1 MIKSLLEYQN
11 VDAELREIEL
21 SLAQSEERKKAASA
35 KNFLNGANDSVAKLE
50 QRAEELASKF
60 NASLKLLGQ
69 LEEESKEYEGID
81 DMDEDQLSYV
91 KKKAQNLTEEI
102 NNLTSVIESLSK
114 EIESVLKEFSQLKA
128 DIKKAKAQY
137 SEYGPKYNELKAS
150 KEDEMNKIKARL
162 KKLEAGIDANV
173 LEKYNQRRKDKIF
186 PVLNEAKEMSKHAYC
201 RCGTELSLTDYGNL
215 KNGNIVECDSC
226 HRLLYLSKA

>member
-1 MIKSLLEYQN
+1 MIKSLLEYQK
-11 VDAELREIEL
+11 VDAELREIEI
-21 SLAQSEERKKAASA
+21 SLKQSEERKKASSA
-35 KNFLNGANDSVAKLE
+35 KNFLNGANESVVKLD
-50 QRAEELASKF
+50 QRAEELAGKF
-60 NASLKLLGQ
+60 NASLKLLSQ
-69 LEEESKEYEGID
+69 LEEEAKEYEGID

-91 KKKAQNLTEEI
+91 KKKAHALTEEI
-102 NNLTSVIESLSK
+102 NNLSSVIDNLSK
-114 EIESVLKEFSQLKA
+114 EIESVLKEFAQLKS

-150 KEDEMNKIKARL
+150 KDGEITQIKARL
-162 KKLEAGIDANV
+162 KKLEASIDAEI
-173 LEKYNQRRKDKIF
+173 LEKYKQRRNDKIF

-226 HRLLYLSKA
+226 HRLLYF

>member
-11 VDAELREIEL
+11 VDTELRDIET
-21 SLAQSEERKKAASA
+21 SLKQSEERKKASSA
-35 KNFLNGANDSVAKLE
+35 KSFLTGANESVAKLD
-50 QRAEELASKF
+50 QRAEDLVGKF
-60 NASLKLLGQ
+60 NASVKLLSQ
-69 LEEESKEYEGID
+69 LEEQAKEYEGID
-81 DMDEDQLSYV
+81 EMDENQLSYV
-91 KKKAQNLTEEI
+91 KKKAQALNEEI
-102 NNLTSVIESLSK
+102 SNLASAVDSLSK
-114 EIESVLKEFSQLKA
+114 EIESVLKEFAQLKS

-162 KKLEAGIDANV
+162 KKLEAGIDAEI
-173 LEKYNQRRKDKIF
+173 LEKYKQRRNDRIF

-226 HRLLYLSKA
+226 HRLLYLSKT